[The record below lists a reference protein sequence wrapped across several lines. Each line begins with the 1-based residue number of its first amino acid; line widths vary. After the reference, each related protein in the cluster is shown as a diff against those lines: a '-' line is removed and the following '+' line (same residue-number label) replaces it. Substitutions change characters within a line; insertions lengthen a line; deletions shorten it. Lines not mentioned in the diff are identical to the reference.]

1 MTTLLLTVVSSF
13 SSYRIKE
20 FFSDTIAQHIQHNG
34 LTPSRREENHSEV
47 VCGQHVADK
56 DIDRQW
62 RSPIEM
68 VDATL
73 GNISDDPNGLWED
86 ECHQ

>member
-1 MTTLLLTVVSSF
+1 MWPTST
-13 SSYRIKE
+13 
-20 FFSDTIAQHIQHNG
+20 
-34 LTPSRREENHSEV
+34 
-47 VCGQHVADK
+47 VADK

-73 GNISDDPNGLWED
+73 GNIWDDPNGLWED